1 MGEAGLFSRCF
12 FSGSLFSSRSFLS
25 GSLFSSRSFLSG
37 SFFSGRSFLS
47 GSLFSSRSSFLSG
60 SLFSGRSFLSGSLF
74 SGRSFLSGSL
84 LSSRCSFLSSRSSF
98 SSRCLFSGRCL
109 LSAALGIHNG
119 LNDTCKCGNRSV
131 ECVADSGKKNFV
143 SRKISQFVDLVETDD
158 RTLKVTALQ
167 VEILMGLGEL
177 LQDAGCSRMVFLA
190 DGKCGRTDQNIFQLG
205 QVGFVSRSAENGV
218 LDDAVLNA
226 CFTQFTAKNSVVS
239 NVDALVFNN
248 NAGNRVVELG
258 SEL

>member
-12 FSGSLFSSRSFLS
+12 FGGSFL
-25 GSLFSSRSFLSG
+25 GGSFLSG

-47 GSLFSSRSSFLSG
+47 GSLFSSRSFLSG
-60 SLFSGRSFLSGSLF
+60 SLFSSRGRFLSGSLF
-74 SGRSFLSGSL
+74 S
-84 LSSRCSFLSSRSSF
+84 SRCSFSSRSSF
-98 SSRCLFSGRCL
+98 NSRCLFSGRCSFCSRCLFSGRSL